1 MDKECL
7 KQSRVYLLL
16 VYAVCFGLG
25 IAALFTQNTSGNPI
39 YSFLQKGF
47 TAIPVLAVLAA
58 RRMTRDRSPWNL
70 SLRVWKRPGLWAF
83 CAFMPGV
90 LIALGAAMYFWVF
103 PEDYGAVFN
112 YGALASLTG
121 VSGSGIRTVHTPVA
135 FWMIA
140 IAISAV
146 FIPVQLLEL
155 GEEIGWREYLLPR
168 QVRRFGLRRAVLLNS
183 FLWGAAHLPLIYFG
197 FNYSVSNPGAP
208 WSNMAMMLL
217 MCMAVGVICC
227 YVTIISGNAMYAAIV
242 HGVVNIIGEIPVF
255 LSLGQK
261 NGLLGPNPTG
271 LIGMAGLLLC
281 AAVLLVR
288 LGNREKHETV
298 EVI

>member
-1 MDKECL
+1 MLEAKLGLSSAGVCRL
-7 KQSRVYLLL
+7 FRAGHRCP
-16 VYAVCFGLG
+16 VYAKYEWKPRIQFFAKGIYRHSGPGCIGGPKNHEGQVAVESFSACVETSWIVGLLCLYAGCF
-25 IAALFTQNTSGNPI
+25 
-39 YSFLQKGF
+39 
-47 TAIPVLAVLAA
+47 
-58 RRMTRDRSPWNL
+58 DRAGG
-70 SLRVWKRPGLWAF
+70 RHV
-83 CAFMPGV
+83 
-90 LIALGAAMYFWVF
+90 FWVF
-103 PEDYGAVFN
+103 PEDYGGVFN

-121 VSGSGIRTVHTPVA
+121 VSGSGMQTVHTPVA

-168 QVRRFGLRRAVLLNS
+168 QVRRFGLPRAVLLNS

-227 YVTIISGNAMYAAIV
+227 YVTIISGNAMFAAIV

-255 LSLGQK
+255 LSLGQE

-281 AAVLLVR
+281 AVVLLVR
-288 LGNREKHETV
+288 LGNREKHET
-298 EVI
+298 